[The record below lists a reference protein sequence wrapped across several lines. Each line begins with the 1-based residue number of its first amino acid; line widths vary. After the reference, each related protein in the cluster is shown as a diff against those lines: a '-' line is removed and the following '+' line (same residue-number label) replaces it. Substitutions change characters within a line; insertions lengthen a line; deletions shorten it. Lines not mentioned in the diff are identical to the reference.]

1 MKSKWKLFIIVFIVT
16 VVGLFA
22 WTKVSD
28 NLSTYSVYYARY
40 TEGRYSPLQEAMRN
54 FNQIEHPEL
63 DNYKYK
69 RDNLSGDW
77 EFTTAYNGAKIRYIV
92 IADSRQL
99 YYNDEAI
106 HYSLTP
112 LGQVEYIPVDT
123 PLLTSLRHD
132 ISDEEQIFVDEALST
147 IFEPII
153 QAQPAP
159 DWNLQWLYNLL
170 NQKSSWSNT

>member
-1 MKSKWKLFIIVFIVT
+1 MGERYEIKMEVIYNVFIVT

-28 NLSTYSVYYARY
+28 NLSTYSVYYAKH
-40 TEGRYSPLQEAMRN
+40 TEGIYSPLQEAMRN

-112 LGQVEYIPVDT
+112 LGQVE
-123 PLLTSLRHD
+123 
-132 ISDEEQIFVDEALST
+132 
-147 IFEPII
+147 PII

-170 NQKSSWSNT
+170 NQRR

>member
-28 NLSTYSVYYARY
+28 NLSTYSVYYAKH
-40 TEGRYSPLQEAMRN
+40 TEGIYSPLQEAMRN

-112 LGQVEYIPVDT
+112 LGQVEYIPVEY
-123 PLLTSLRHD
+123 PPTSEILNEIERLN
-132 ISDEEQIFVDEALST
+132 EQIMEETRVLRE
-147 IFEPII
+147 
-153 QAQPAP
+153 
-159 DWNLQWLYNLL
+159 LL
-170 NQKSSWSNT
+170 KGTSN